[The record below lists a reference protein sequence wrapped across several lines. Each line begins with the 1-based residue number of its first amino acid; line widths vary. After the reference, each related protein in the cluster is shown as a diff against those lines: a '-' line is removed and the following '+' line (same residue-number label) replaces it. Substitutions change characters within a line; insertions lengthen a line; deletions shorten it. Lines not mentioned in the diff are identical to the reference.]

1 MRKETSQNLGDA
13 DGILLVG
20 ASERN
25 ADLYYATGFL
35 APDPFVFVATAKK
48 SLMLVNDME
57 LDRAKAQA
65 TVDSVHSRF
74 RFAEQMRRDRG
85 EEPGSNAVLLA
96 LLREMGLQHVRVP
109 RDFPLGVAD
118 ALRAEGIRL
127 EVADSSLFPQRA
139 LKTDIELDFICEAI
153 KTAESGMQTAIDMI
167 SSADIRNRQLY
178 IDDEL
183 LTSERVRQA
192 VHHTL
197 LDQDYV
203 AERTIIACGDA
214 ACDPHQVGSGAINA
228 GEAIV
233 IDIFP
238 RSAAHGYFGDITR
251 TVTKGAAS
259 PELQKLYYTVQ
270 QAQDLVLGAI
280 RTGADGAELHRAV
293 LAFFADNGYET
304 GVHSGRNQ
312 GFFHGTGH
320 GLGLEI
326 HEAPSIGSSGNILQ
340 ATQVVTVEPGLYYT
354 GLGGVRIEDVV
365 VVRDDGCENLTRF
378 PKVLEL

>member
-1 MRKETSQNLGDA
+1 MKRMIGQDLGDA

-35 APDPFVFVATAKK
+35 APDPFAFVATAKE

-57 LDRAKAQA
+57 FDRAKAQA
-65 TVDSVHSRF
+65 TVDSVHSCSQ
-74 RFAEQMRRDRG
+74 FANQVRRDSSER
-85 EEPGSNAVLLA
+85 PGFNAVLLG
-96 LLREMGLQHVRVP
+96 LLRKMEFRHVRVSG
-109 RDFPLGVAD
+109 DFPLGLAD
-118 ALRAEGIRL
+118 TLRAEDIRL
-127 EVADSSLFPQRA
+127 DVTDSSLFPQRA
-139 LKTDIELDFICEAI
+139 LKTDTELAHICEAI
-153 KTAESGMQTAIDMI
+153 KAAEKGMQTAIDLI
-167 SSADIRNRQLY
+167 SAADIHDRQLY
-178 IDDEL
+178 VDGEL

-197 LDQDYV
+197 LDEDHV

-214 ACDPHQVGSGAINA
+214 ACDPHQAGSGALNA

-238 RSAAHGYFGDITR
+238 RSTSYGYFGDITR
-251 TVTKGAAS
+251 TVVKGAAN
-259 PELQKLYYTVQ
+259 PELQRLYETVK

-280 RTGADGAELHRAV
+280 RTGAHGAELHRAV
-293 LAFFADNGYET
+293 QAFFADNGYET
-304 GVHSGRNQ
+304 GIRRGRNQ

-326 HEAPSIGSSGNILQ
+326 HEAPKISSGDNILQ

-378 PKVLEL
+378 PKVLEV